1 MFFMRG
7 SAGFTSTLAKM
18 RGLTVFGIWL
28 SGRRKDAERR
38 RMPNA
43 ERRRTPSSPFS
54 LSFLQATHCR
64 RCPPLKLGFI
74 CISWHE
80 EPVPSLLS
88 PFTIIQIAK
97 MNNSISA
104 YDSSLFRNIF
114 TTDRMRAEFSESA
127 WTLGSCIIS
136 L

>member
-1 MFFMRG
+1 MRG
-7 SAGFTSTLAKM
+7 SAGFTFPLAKK

-28 SGRRKDAERR
+28 SGCRKDAERR
-38 RMPNA
+38 TPNPA
-43 ERRRTPSSPFS
+43 EPPSHPHSAYLFS
-54 LSFLQATHCR
+54 KATHCR
-64 RCPPLKLGFI
+64 RRPPLEPGFI
-74 CISWHE
+74 CISWGE
-80 EPVPSLLS
+80 EPVLSLLS